1 MVPSERTKISAK
13 VVDSS
18 VRVNGATKSASAV
31 LYIGESE
38 FSTDLVGD
46 SLETLSLFGVPSA
59 SVLLVDEH
67 SSELSE
73 AESIYTQ
80 SHLLNGGIE
89 KWKVGAPIQF
99 TIHC

>member
-1 MVPSERTKISAK
+1 MPSERTKISVK

-18 VRVNGATKSASAV
+18 VRMHGVSKSASAV

-46 SLETLSLFGVPSA
+46 SLETLALFGVSSA

-67 SSELSE
+67 SSDLSE
-73 AESIYTQ
+73 AESVHTQ
-80 SHLLNGGIE
+80 SPLLNGGID
-89 KWKVGAPIQF
+89 KWKVGAPTQCA
-99 TIHC
+99 IHS